1 MVENLTLFLYMNSI
15 QNFFKKNSE
24 EYSSIRQINLMEES
38 KIIRFAKDRGVPL
51 SGTGTG
57 DPKKFLAI
65 DWISSDGV
73 NESNK
78 DLFHPF
84 RIYPFHMAI
93 EMCRFN
99 ISASSSIN
107 RDSFKE
113 FLSKSCDFLPSLD
126 FIKERVRQAND
137 VVDLAILL
145 EPIYWSKLTN
155 KTTLL
160 TSNDF
165 EEHEYKVNA
174 YKMRILP
181 FIKDLD
187 PEVWSKHHES
197 LRMTAAKLDN
207 NVELYLLLRTSPW
220 AKREKIVGQIGGALW
235 LRHIAEVIRL
245 AFTEVHSIN
254 WPEEYEAY
262 GIWYKGAKERI
273 YGTENP
279 IDNNWLTKQHLAFE
293 FGVHTGST
301 IRWYLE
307 GETEYHAASY
317 ALPEAASLG
326 IELINLKGIFK
337 ENSKNFLRLEDNLSQ
352 DRALRRFSFISF
364 DRDVKT
370 NVRFLE
376 NQVKDGNVVGYINC
390 NQPDFEFENFT
401 LEELIEV
408 AISIDKAQGLDTQEL
423 STADK
428 SNIKSGKEFE
438 KYYSEH
444 SETKKSLK
452 GNLWGTCL
460 AQYALDNPLKE
471 KIKRPFIKTLEYALH
486 SRIVRYEYQRDN
498 FYIDPDDFKNK
509 KKDCFL

>member
-1 MVENLTLFLYMNSI
+1 MNSI
-15 QNFFKKNSE
+15 QKFFKKHSE
-24 EYSSIRQINLMEES
+24 EYSSIRQNNLMKES
-38 KIIRFAKDRGVPL
+38 QIINFAKERGVPL
-51 SGTGTG
+51 SGVVTS
-57 DPKKFLAI
+57 DPKKFLAM

-73 NESNK
+73 NEINLN
-78 DLFHPF
+78 LFHPF
-84 RIYPFHMAI
+84 RIYPFHVAI
-93 EMCRFN
+93 EMCRLN
-99 ISASSSIN
+99 IFASSSIN

-113 FLSKSCDFLPSLD
+113 FLSNSCDFLPSLD
-126 FIKERVRQAND
+126 FIKEMVRKAND
-137 VVDLAILL
+137 IVDLAILL

-155 KTTLL
+155 KIKIS
-160 TSNDF
+160 TSNDL
-165 EEHEYKVNA
+165 EEHEYKVNQ
-174 YKMRILP
+174 YKMCILP

-187 PEVWSKHHES
+187 PEVWSKHHEN
-197 LRMTAAKLDN
+197 LRIAAAKLDN
-207 NVELYLLLRTSPW
+207 NIELYLLLRTSPW

-245 AFTEVHSIN
+245 AFTEVHNIN

-273 YGTENP
+273 YGTEKP
-279 IDNNWLTKQHLAFE
+279 IDNNLLTKPHLAFE

-317 ALPEAASLG
+317 ALPKAASFG
-326 IELINLKGIFK
+326 IELINLKGLFNEK
-337 ENSKNFLRLEDNLSQ
+337 SKNFLRLEDNLSQ
-352 DRALRRFSFISF
+352 DRDLRRFSLISF
-364 DRDVKT
+364 DSDVKT
-370 NVRFLE
+370 NVRFLQH
-376 NQVKDGNVVGYINC
+376 QVKDGKVVGYINC

-408 AISIDKAQGLDTQEL
+408 AIGIDKAQGLDTQKL

-444 SETKKSLK
+444 SETKQSLK
-452 GNLWGTCL
+452 GNLWGKCL

-471 KIKRPFIKTLEYALH
+471 KIKRPFIETLEYALH

-509 KKDCFL
+509 KKDSL